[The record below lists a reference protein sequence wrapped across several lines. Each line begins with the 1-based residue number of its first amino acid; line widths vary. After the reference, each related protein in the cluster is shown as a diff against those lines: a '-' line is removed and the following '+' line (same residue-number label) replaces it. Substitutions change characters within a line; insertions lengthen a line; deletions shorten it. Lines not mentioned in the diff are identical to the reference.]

1 MAMIMIESVRFLG
14 YLKIFRMVFVLSLCL
29 SVTTAD
35 DRVWGAEPEET
46 IPDENDSLTLK
57 ELRWCVFEDVRLGGE
72 YKEVDDYKKWE
83 VDSYNARVS
92 QYNHRCSNKGYY
104 ERDEIR
110 VDSELTIAKRHYLEG
125 QGALRVKKARVDGE
139 NRRVYVS
146 DEEVRIL
153 AAPENAAAELR
164 RVPRWGELIKTGR
177 IQGDWHEVEWRSP
190 SLDNV
195 LKFGWVLGGL
205 IERGSG
211 SEARFAYC
219 EKHKQGRAS
228 HGQVVREGF
237 DLRSANALSVKNG
250 LKEDAYV
257 KLVRKYD
264 SAVVSLYVAAN
275 QTATLDGLPIGS
287 YDIVFATG
295 SKFSRGC
302 DSFSQRGGA
311 QRFSKGIEYDQRPA
325 VWTVTLHSVSDG
337 NTRASSIKYDDF
349 DQL

>member
-1 MAMIMIESVRFLG
+1 M
-14 YLKIFRMVFVLSLCL
+14 LSLCL

-35 DRVWGAEPEET
+35 DRVWSAEPEET
-46 IPDENDSLTLK
+46 IPDENDSLTLT
-57 ELRWCVFEDVRLGGE
+57 ELRWCIFEDVRLGGE
-72 YKEVDDYKKWE
+72 YKEVDDYKRWE

-92 QYNHRCSNKGYY
+92 QYNHRCYNRGYY

-110 VDSELTIAKRHYLEG
+110 ADNELTIITRHYLEG
-125 QGALRVKKARVDGE
+125 QGALRVKKASVDRE
-139 NRRVYVS
+139 NRRVYVN
-146 DEEVRIL
+146 DEEARIL
-153 AAPENAAAELR
+153 AAPENAAVELR
-164 RVPRWGELIKTGR
+164 RVPTWGELVETGR

-195 LKFGWVLGGL
+195 PKFGWVLGGL

-228 HGQVVREGF
+228 HGQVVREEF
-237 DLRSANALSVKNG
+237 YLRSANALSVKNG

-257 KLVRKYD
+257 KLVRKLD
-264 SAVVSLYVAAN
+264 SAVVSLYVAAK
-275 QTATLDGLPIGS
+275 QTATLEEVPAGS
-287 YDIVFATG
+287 YNIVFATD
-295 SKFSRGC
+295 SRFSLGC
-302 DSFSQRGGA
+302 GSFSQRGSA

-325 VWTVTLHSVSDG
+325 VWTVTLHGVSDG
-337 NTRASSIKYDDF
+337 NTRASSINYDDF